1 LSWTIFNPPLYA
13 AIIVL
18 FGRLEP
24 VKLNWTSHVDMM
36 RIGGIIQS
44 QFSTHGDLRW
54 SCPVPYGMGRHESQ
68 VVEGKSQK
76 RVIRPE
82 SGV

>member
-1 LSWTIFNPPLYA
+1 
-13 AIIVL
+13 
-18 FGRLEP
+18 
-24 VKLNWTSHVDMM
+24 M

-54 SCPVPYGMGRHESQ
+54 SCPVPYGIGRRESQ
-68 VVEGKSQK
+68 NVKVVEEKSQK

-82 SGV
+82 SAV